1 LRDEFSLKVLL
12 SLKVEDQLV
21 RRSNLMR
28 SLKCVVFCRTNCDNE
43 SILIPNYRMTAI
55 NKSERLEVRVSPEE
69 KATLETAAAIS
80 GLSISAYL
88 RSRLLE
94 QAQAEILAQQNLVLS
109 QQDWTRFINAFDNP
123 PPANA
128 ALQQAMTEYRQTAHR
143 GDGNH

>member
-1 LRDEFSLKVLL
+1 
-12 SLKVEDQLV
+12 
-21 RRSNLMR
+21 
-28 SLKCVVFCRTNCDNE
+28 
-43 SILIPNYRMTAI
+43 MTAI

-123 PPANA
+123 PPANE
-128 ALQQAMTEYRQTAHR
+128 ALQQAMTAYRQTAHR

>member
-1 LRDEFSLKVLL
+1 
-12 SLKVEDQLV
+12 
-21 RRSNLMR
+21 M
-28 SLKCVVFCRTNCDNE
+28 
-43 SILIPNYRMTAI
+43 MAI

-69 KATLETAAAIS
+69 KETLETAAAIS

-109 QQDWTRFINAFDNP
+109 RQDWALFSDSLDNP

-128 ALQQAMTEYRQTAHR
+128 ALQQALTEYRQIAHR

>member
-1 LRDEFSLKVLL
+1 
-12 SLKVEDQLV
+12 
-21 RRSNLMR
+21 M
-28 SLKCVVFCRTNCDNE
+28 SLKCVAFCRTNCDNE
-43 SILIPNYRMTAI
+43 RILIPHHRMTAI
-55 NKSERLEVRVSPEE
+55 NKSERLEVRVSSEE

-109 QQDWTRFINAFDNP
+109 RQDWALFSDSLDNP

-128 ALQQAMTEYRQTAHR
+128 ALQQALTEYRQIAHR

>member
-1 LRDEFSLKVLL
+1 LDRLIL
-12 SLKVEDQLV
+12 QL
-21 RRSNLMR
+21 
-28 SLKCVVFCRTNCDNE
+28 CVAFCRTNCDNE
-43 SILIPNYRMTAI
+43 PILIPHHRMTAI

-69 KATLETAAAIS
+69 KATVETAAAIS

-94 QAQAEILAQQNLVLS
+94 QAQAEILDQQNLVLS
-109 QQDWTRFINAFDNP
+109 RQDWALFAAALDNP

-128 ALQQAMTEYRQTAHR
+128 ALQQAMTEFRQTVQR